1 MFGAEGKDE
10 IASLGSDKFIA
21 LIREVEEMH
30 QHGIITLLFSRY
42 LFFVPCS
49 RFQGKIYTYIYIYL
63 VLVSPSYVER

>member
-30 QHGIITLLFSRY
+30 QHGIITILFSRS